1 MQAGDF
7 DDLLPLFLNEAEDR
21 LERLAELAPRV
32 GTDEE
37 AAAIVKRE
45 LHALKGASRMMG
57 LVDMSDRC
65 HDAETLLETG
75 GPELV
80 AVLVAAVDGLAGLL
94 AERRKGAAPDQDS
107 APRELAGA
115 PRGAVPLPLPSQ
127 TQMRVGSAVLD
138 RLADR
143 ASRMRVL
150 AVAAGGVKD
159 RLFELSRLAERGV
172 ADDSPEQVL
181 ATLASLLR
189 QAAFELE
196 GGERRLR
203 RLVDR
208 QLDAL
213 VGLQLQPLKPFLIA
227 AGRHAR
233 DLAQSLGKEV
243 TVEVSTESGQLDRRV
258 LAAIGEVVLHLVR
271 NAVDHGIEPA
281 AERTAAGKPVI
292 ATLRLVCVG
301 AGERVRLE
309 IEDDGRGIDPKHVV
323 EAALAQGLI
332 GDEEASSLGPD
343 DALRLL
349 FRPGFTTRETAGEV
363 SGRGVGLD
371 AVAEAVRGVGGDVL
385 LASEPGR
392 ATRVTLLLPVTR
404 HADRLLVVSAA
415 GFQVGLPAAGVT
427 AYRHVPR
434 GSGEHVSLLQGSSP
448 VRSLSEMLAGLRGR
462 DEVVVVEASVGG
474 VELALAVD
482 AVVGEEEVVLRV
494 LPRGLGAPACF
505 TEMALLASGRPVPV
519 VSLHQ
524 LVDRAAGRSEAGG
537 VRQPSGPVRVLLV
550 DDSRVTREMLR
561 RVLED
566 GGFEVTSLG
575 AAEEALRALEDG
587 GFDCVV
593 TDIEMPGMNGL
604 ELTRALRK
612 TPSLAQLPVVVVST
626 RNRPEDHHAGLAAG
640 ADAYLA
646 KQGLEARELL
656 AVIARLGAR

>member
-7 DDLLPLFLNEAEDR
+7 DDLLPLFLDEAEDR
-21 LERLAELAPRV
+21 LERLAELAPKV
-32 GTDEE
+32 AEDDE
-37 AAAIVKRE
+37 AAAVVKRE

-57 LVDMSDRC
+57 LVEMSDRC
-65 HDAETLLETG
+65 HDAETLLESG
-75 GPELV
+75 GPDV
-80 AVLVAAVDGLAGLL
+80 VTPLVAAVDGLAGYL
-94 AERRKGAAPDQDS
+94 AQRRQSAASGPTSVSGEVAATPQGVAPRLPPDQ
-107 APRELAGA
+107 A
-115 PRGAVPLPLPSQ
+115 
-127 TQMRVGSAVLD
+127 QMRVGSAVLD

-159 RLFELSRLAERGV
+159 RIFELSRLAERGM

-189 QAAFELE
+189 RAAFELE

-208 QLDAL
+208 QLDTL
-213 VGLQLQPLKPFLIA
+213 IGLQLQPLKPFLIA
-227 AGRHAR
+227 VGRHAR

-243 TVEVSTESGQLDRRV
+243 TVEVSAESGQLDRRV
-258 LAAIGEVVLHLVR
+258 LAAIEEMVLHLVR
-271 NAVDHGIEPA
+271 NAIDHGIEPA
-281 AERTAAGKPVI
+281 GERTAAGKP
-292 ATLRLVCVG
+292 ATGTVRLVAGG
-301 AGERVRLE
+301 AGERVRLD
-309 IEDDGRGIDPKHVV
+309 IEDDGRGIDSQQVV
-323 EAALAQGLI
+323 EAARSRGLI
-332 GDEEASSLGPD
+332 GDDEAATLGRD

-349 FRPGFTTRETAGEV
+349 FRPGFTTRESAGEV

-371 AVAEAVRGVGGDVL
+371 AVAEAVRSVGGDVL

-392 ATRVTLLLPVTR
+392 GTRVTLLLPVTR

-415 GFQVGLPAAGVT
+415 GFQIGLPASGVT
-427 AYRHVPR
+427 AYRHVARNSGQAVEPSR
-434 GSGEHVSLLQGSSP
+434 GTP
-448 VRSLSEMLAGLRGR
+448 PARSLGELLAGLRGR
-462 DEVVVVEASVGG
+462 DEVIVEASVGG
-474 VELALAVD
+474 VPLALAVD
-482 AVVGEEEVVLRV
+482 AVVGEEEVVLRP
-494 LPRGLGAPACF
+494 LPPGLGAPACF

-524 LVDRAAGRSEAGG
+524 LADQVVGRSDVGSA
-537 VRQPSGPVRVLLV
+537 RQPAGPVRVLLV

-566 GGFEVTSLG
+566 GGLEVTSLG

-604 ELTRALRK
+604 ELTRAVRS

-626 RNRPEDHHAGLAAG
+626 RNRPEDHRAGLAAG